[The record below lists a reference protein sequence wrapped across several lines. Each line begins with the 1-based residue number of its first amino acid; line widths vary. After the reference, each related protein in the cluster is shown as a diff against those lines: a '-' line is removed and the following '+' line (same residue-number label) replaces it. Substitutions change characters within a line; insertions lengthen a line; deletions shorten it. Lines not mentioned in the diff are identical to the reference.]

1 MSNIERIKC
10 GNGNAYL
17 VSDGDNTVLVDTGRA
32 KYRDMVL
39 QKCKAKNV
47 RAILLTHGHADHVQ
61 NAAFLSKALRIP
73 IAMHRDD
80 YELIKDNWSE
90 PMFAHMLLGKIIVR
104 LSRRSFETDRIEA
117 FEPTFVKD
125 GDSLGAYGVSAVIL
139 GLPGHTKGSI
149 GVKVGET
156 DLIVGDALMNMVYP
170 TKSPLYGN
178 RAMMEQSAARIRSLG
193 DVRIHFGHGRSVK
206 NRKW

>member
-1 MSNIERIKC
+1 MSNIERIQC

-17 VSDGDNTVLVDTGRA
+17 LSDGDSAMLVDTSRVA
-32 KYRDMVL
+32 YRDMVL

-47 RAILLTHGHADHVQ
+47 RAILLTHGHVDHVQ
-61 NAAFLSKALRIP
+61 NAAFLSKALRVP
-73 IAMHRDD
+73 IIMHRDD
-80 YELIKDNWSE
+80 YELTKDNWAE
-90 PMFAHMLLGKIIVR
+90 PMFAHTPLGKIIVS
-104 LSRRSFETDRIEA
+104 LSRRSFEKDRIEP

-125 GDSLGAYGVSAVIL
+125 GDLLDAYGVSAVII

-149 GVKVGET
+149 GVRIGET
-156 DLIVGDALMNMVYP
+156 DVIVGDALMNMVYP
-170 TKSPLYGN
+170 SKSPLYGN
-178 RAMMEQSAARIRSLG
+178 RAMMERSAAKIRSLG